1 MRSLEKSETGITA
14 FFEDGSQASG
24 SVLIGCDGNN
34 SKVRELLTG
43 PERSQKTLMGINMF
57 NFTTKFDADISRM
70 IRARHPICMNTYH
83 EKGYMFWIAIQ
94 DVIDPEDPQTWSFQL
109 MFSWTDRPTKEELS
123 TQKARTA
130 FLKSIAPEYPEFWRK
145 VLIAIPN
152 NAIFGID
159 SIAYWEPCDWA
170 AHPLAERVT
179 LAGDAA
185 HPMPPYRGQGL
196 NNALEDVAL
205 LTSLLNEAKEKSSEA
220 CTLAFRHYE
229 QEMIPRARREIN
241 ISMTAAKLAHDYENL
256 MESPLIKFGV
266 QKLGGPA
273 PNKGNSS
280 SNGDAVSGAESGRN

>member
-1 MRSLEKSETGITA
+1 MRSLEKSESGITA

-57 NFTTKFDADISRM
+57 NFTTKFDADVSRM

-83 EKGYMFWIAIQ
+83 PKGYMFWIAIQ

-109 MFSWTDRPTKEELS
+109 MFSWTNRPTKEELS
-123 TQKARTA
+123 TQEARTV

-145 VLIAIPN
+145 VLNAIPE
-152 NAIFGID
+152 NATFGID
-159 SIAYWEPCDWA
+159 SIAYWEPCNWA

-196 NNALEDVAL
+196 NNALEDAAL
-205 LTSLLNEAKEKSSEA
+205 LTSLLNEAQEKSLEA

-241 ISMTAAKLAHDYENL
+241 ISKTAAKLAHDYENL
-256 MESPLIKFGV
+256 MESPLIKLGV
-266 QKLGGPA
+266 QKLGGPN
-273 PNKGNSS
+273 PNNGNSS
-280 SNGDAVSGAESGRN
+280 SNGDAVSGAESVRN